1 MARNYKYISLDR
13 ILSKVYRDIGMEEVS
28 ETDVIEWSGE
38 ALEFMSVVSIY
49 EEAIAQVEINN
60 HQGDL
65 PFCLQIIRQVA
76 RDNYYE
82 KKDACKE
89 DIKEDKKIEPQPNVG
104 CTECGER
111 IIKEIQP
118 DSYFNANPFMFLTTN
133 YYKEHYT
140 PVRLSNHT
148 FFNSLVCVEDVDIYK
163 TCVDEYTI
171 VEDKIRTS
179 FKEGL
184 VLISYYRQKIDPD
197 TGYPMIPDTIS
208 LISAIT
214 YYITWKYFQRL
225 WYMGRE
231 GMSDKMQQAEER
243 WLKYCKQATS
253 EFKMLSGIDEHQNF
267 MESRFSNLMPNRRQ
281 YYGYFGNLG
290 RLQRLN
296 FRNNG
301 FN

>member
-65 PFCLQIIRQVA
+65 PYCLQIIRQVA

-89 DIKEDKKIEPQPNVG
+89 EKKEDRKIEPQPNVS

-111 IIKEIQP
+111 IIKEVQP
-118 DSYFNANPFMFLTTN
+118 DSYFNANPFMFLTTD

-163 TCVDEYTI
+163 SCIDEYTI

-179 FKEGL
+179 FEEGL

-231 GMSDKMQQAEER
+231 GMSDKMKQAEER

-267 MESRFSNLMPNRRQ
+267 MESRFNNLIPNRRQ

>member
-89 DIKEDKKIEPQPNVG
+89 EKKEDKKIEPQPNVG

-111 IIKEIQP
+111 IIKEVQP
-118 DSYFNANPFMFLTTN
+118 DSYFNANPFMFLTTD

-163 TCVDEYTI
+163 SCIDEYTI

-179 FKEGL
+179 FEEGL
-184 VLISYYRQKIDPD
+184 VLISYYRQKIDPE

-267 MESRFSNLMPNRRQ
+267 MESRFNNLIPNRKQ
-281 YYGYFGNLG
+281 YYGYFGNLS

>member
-89 DIKEDKKIEPQPNVG
+89 EIKEDKKIEPQPNVG

-111 IIKEIQP
+111 IIKEVQP
-118 DSYFNANPFMFLTTN
+118 DSYFNANPFMFLTTD

-163 TCVDEYTI
+163 SCIDEYTI

-179 FKEGL
+179 FEEGL
-184 VLISYYRQKIDPD
+184 VLVSYYRQKIDPD

-267 MESRFSNLMPNRRQ
+267 MESRFNNLIPNRRQ

>member
-148 FFNSLVCVEDVDIYK
+148 FFNSLVCVEDVDIYR

-179 FKEGL
+179 FEEGL
-184 VLISYYRQKIDPD
+184 VLISYYRQKIDPE

-267 MESRFSNLMPNRRQ
+267 MESRFNNLIPDRRQ
-281 YYGYFGNLG
+281 YYGYFGNIS

>member
-65 PFCLQIIRQVA
+65 PYCLQVIRQVA

-89 DIKEDKKIEPQPNVG
+89 EIKEDKKIEPQPNAG

-179 FKEGL
+179 FEEGL
-184 VLISYYRQKIDPD
+184 VLISYYRQKIDPE

-267 MESRFSNLMPNRRQ
+267 MESRFNNLIPNRRQ
-281 YYGYFGNLG
+281 YYGYFGNLS

>member
-163 TCVDEYTI
+163 SCIDEYTI

-179 FKEGL
+179 FEEGL

-267 MESRFSNLMPNRRQ
+267 MESRFNNLIPDRRQ
-281 YYGYFGNLG
+281 YYGYFGNIS

>member
-65 PFCLQIIRQVA
+65 PYCLQIIRQVA

-82 KKDACKE
+82 KRDACKE
-89 DIKEDKKIEPQPNVG
+89 EKKEDKKIEPQPNAG

-111 IIKEIQP
+111 IIKEVQP
-118 DSYFNANPFMFLTTN
+118 DSYFNANPFMFLTTD

-184 VLISYYRQKIDPD
+184 VLISYYRQKIDPE

-208 LISAIT
+208 LVSAIT

-267 MESRFSNLMPNRRQ
+267 MESRFNNLIPDRIQ
-281 YYGYFGNLG
+281 YYGYFGNIS

>member
-163 TCVDEYTI
+163 SCIDEYTI

-179 FKEGL
+179 FEEGL

-267 MESRFSNLMPNRRQ
+267 MESRFNNLIPDRRQ
-281 YYGYFGNLG
+281 YYGYFGNNSSQSFSCG
-290 RLQRLN
+290 AID
-296 FRNNG
+296 
-301 FN
+301 

>member
-89 DIKEDKKIEPQPNVG
+89 EIKEDKKIEQQPNVG

-111 IIKEIQP
+111 IIKEVQP

-163 TCVDEYTI
+163 SCIDEYTI

-179 FKEGL
+179 FEEGL
-184 VLISYYRQKIDPD
+184 VLISYYRQKIDPE

-267 MESRFSNLMPNRRQ
+267 MESRFNNLIPDRRQ

>member
-65 PFCLQIIRQVA
+65 PYCLQIIRQVA

-89 DIKEDKKIEPQPNVG
+89 EIKEDKKIEPQPNVG

-111 IIKEIQP
+111 IIKEVQP
-118 DSYFNANPFMFLTTN
+118 DSYFNANPFMFLTTD

-148 FFNSLVCVEDVDIYK
+148 FFNSLVCVEDLDIYK
-163 TCVDEYTI
+163 TCIDEYTI

-179 FKEGL
+179 FEEGL

-267 MESRFSNLMPNRRQ
+267 MESRFNNLIPNRRQ

>member
-65 PFCLQIIRQVA
+65 PYCLQIIKQVA

-89 DIKEDKKIEPQPNVG
+89 EPKKDKKIEPQPNVG

-111 IIKEIQP
+111 IIKEVQP

-163 TCVDEYTI
+163 SCVDEYTI

-179 FKEGL
+179 FEEGL
-184 VLISYYRQKIDPD
+184 IIISYYRQKIDSD

-208 LISAIT
+208 LVSAIT

-267 MESRFSNLMPNRRQ
+267 MESRFNSLIPNRRQ

-290 RLQRLN
+290 RLQRFN